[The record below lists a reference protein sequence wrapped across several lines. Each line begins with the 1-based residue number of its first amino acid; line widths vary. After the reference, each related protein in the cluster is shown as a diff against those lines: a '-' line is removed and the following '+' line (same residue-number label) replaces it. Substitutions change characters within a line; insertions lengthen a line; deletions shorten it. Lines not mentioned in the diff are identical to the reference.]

1 MDVEEGDVSDRG
13 PPEYS
18 NVDVFMAR
26 RIHGE
31 SIARAA
37 PLYISEASGFVSFFW
52 KPHLRDVALGKHRR
66 IRENVSAWDHPVP
79 EVREEDFDLPEEWKA
94 AHRSKA
100 HFTVRTSTGLNQ
112 SGIISGGQSSREFGE
127 MSESAIPEDISSV
140 ASVEDD
146 IFSTAGSTSTNSTVS
161 SVRFTVIELIISK
174 FVEDSELSYLY
185 EEAVKRMGNAR
196 FVRNQRRLLKKFFLD
211 LRAQT
216 QNHLHEEAI
225 RILRGRAE
233 RTSMAEQ
240 VWRFMNPSNPSLIAD
255 MAALKNQN
263 PDKKMQLERLLGPQY
278 V

>member
-66 IRENVSAWDHPVP
+66 IGENVSAWDHPVP
-79 EVREEDFDLPEEWKA
+79 EVREEDFDLPEEWKV
-94 AHRSKA
+94 AHRSRA
-100 HFTVRTSTGLNQ
+100 HFTARFTGLDQ
-112 SGIISGGQSSREFGE
+112 SEIIHGGQNSQEFGE
-127 MSESAIPEDISSV
+127 MLDSTVPEDISSV

-146 IFSTAGSTSTNSTVS
+146 IFSTTGSACTNSTVS
-161 SVRFTVIELIISK
+161 SVRSTVIELIICK
-174 FVEDSELSYLY
+174 FVEDSELSSLY
-185 EEAVKRMGNAR
+185 AEAVKRMGNAR

-211 LRAQT
+211 LRSRT
-216 QNHLHEEAI
+216 QNLLQEEAI

-240 VWRFMNPSNPSLIAD
+240 IWRLMNPTNPSLIAG

>member
-1 MDVEEGDVSDRG
+1 VENGDVSDG
-13 PPEYS
+13 DPPDYS
-18 NVDVFMAR
+18 NVDALMAR
-26 RIHGE
+26 RIHE
-31 SIARAA
+31 EAIARTA
-37 PLYISEASGFVSFFW
+37 PLYTSEASGFVSFFS

-66 IRENVSAWDHPVP
+66 IGRNVLAWGHPVP
-79 EVREEDFDLPEEWKA
+79 ELPEKDFDLPEEWGA

-100 HFTVRTSTGLNQ
+100 HFTVRIPTSLNK
-112 SGIISGGQSSREFGE
+112 SGIIPGGQSSQEFGE
-127 MSESAIPEDISSV
+127 MSESTVPEDISSV

-146 IFSTAGSTSTNSTVS
+146 IFSTAGSASTNSTVS
-161 SVRFTVIELIISK
+161 SVRFTVIELIICK
-174 FVEDSELSYLY
+174 FVEDSELSSLY

-211 LRAQT
+211 LRSQT
-216 QNHLHEEAI
+216 QNHLQEEAI

-240 VWRFMNPSNPSLIAD
+240 VWRLMNPTNSLLVAG